1 MFFRKL
7 FLPWTVSDQFSSAGD
22 YQAWLNIRH
31 KELTDLRIFFLIPS
45 AICLLVGYCMDL
57 RPVMVLTVVPL
68 ALVLL
73 ISIMLEKTEAV
84 MDGQDNPSKQGD
96 ESNMKYVCDLG
107 GWEYDEEEG
116 YPEGGIAPG
125 TSWEDVPE
133 DFECPLCS
141 VGKDQF
147 SEA

>member
-31 KELTDLRIFFLIPS
+31 KQLTDLRIFFLIPS

-84 MDGQDNPSKQGD
+84 MDGQDNPIKQGD
-96 ESNMKYVCDLG
+96 ESNMKFFCDLC